1 MSKKYITFALAF
13 RHELKTMIYRSVHM
27 IFETSG
33 MPVPTEE
40 EVQFEALELLQRSGW
55 GLPLIERLRKIADPY
70 WREAIARWLM
80 ERWRELVRDKDEQTY
95 YYDMDGAIRYCWE
108 DADYDFGR
116 IIRASTNEQAEAE
129 YKKPNPTPSQKG
141 RECDTVQ
148 AISKKEQPRKVVY
161 IIQTHNGPIITDSH
175 VDIHQ

>member
-1 MSKKYITFALAF
+1 
-13 RHELKTMIYRSVHM
+13 M

-33 MPVPTEE
+33 IPVPTEE
-40 EVQFEALELLQRSGW
+40 EVQFEARELLQRSGW
-55 GLPLIERLRKIADPY
+55 GLPLVERLRKIADPY

-80 ERWRELVRDKDEQTY
+80 ERWCELVRDKDEQTY

-129 YKKPNPTPSQKG
+129 AEPMQRSCGFEQSSIDATGSRLQQTAMMEVAAPKTPGQKI
-141 RECDTVQ
+141 VN
-148 AISKKEQPRKVVY
+148 KY
-161 IIQTHNGPIITDSH
+161 YIQTHNGPIITDSH
-175 VDIHQ
+175 VDIHQQS

>member
-1 MSKKYITFALAF
+1 
-13 RHELKTMIYRSVHM
+13 MIYRSVHM

-33 MPVPTEE
+33 IPVPTEE
-40 EVQFEALELLQRSGW
+40 EVQFEARELLQRSGW
-55 GLPLIERLRKIADPY
+55 GLPLVERLRKIADPY

-129 YKKPNPTPSQKG
+129 AEPMQRSCGFEQSSIDATESRLQQAAMMEVAAPKTPGQKI
-141 RECDTVQ
+141 VN
-148 AISKKEQPRKVVY
+148 KY
-161 IIQTHNGPIITDSH
+161 YIQTHNGPIITDSH
-175 VDIHQ
+175 VDIHQQS